1 MVPIASIVIP
11 VFNKGELLQTMINS
25 ILAQDYQDWE
35 LLLVDDGSDEK
46 TLTLLQHI
54 QKSDKRIRFFKRNRL
69 PKGAQTCRNI
79 GFEQAK
85 GCYILFFDSDDY
97 IAPYCLSQ
105 RICFME
111 AHSELDFSIFPAATF
126 QREYNDGTI
135 RYGLPPKTKDDLLLF
150 LLPHLPF
157 VVWNNIYRSDSL
169 RK

>member
-69 PKGAQTCRNI
+69 PKEIGRASCR
-79 GFEQAK
+79 E
-85 GCYILFFDSDDY
+85 
-97 IAPYCLSQ
+97 
-105 RICFME
+105 R
-111 AHSELDFSIFPAATF
+111 
-126 QREYNDGTI
+126 
-135 RYGLPPKTKDDLLLF
+135 
-150 LLPHLPF
+150 
-157 VVWNNIYRSDSL
+157 V
-169 RK
+169 